1 MDITQTRAFS
11 GLRMVATPT
20 ASLVS
25 NDVTIGIPSTNT
37 AIADVD
43 TGFAARALIVGAAS
57 DLVLDLADNDSTGTT
72 AWTAGQAQVETATA
86 AGTVTASGNA
96 TVIVTAAG
104 MTGTPKT
111 ISVAVLN
118 GDTAAVWA
126 GKVRTALAADTAVAA
141 LFVVDGTTT
150 AIRLTRKPTATYTVG
165 TASVPLYAANDAT
178 LNISLDNGTC
188 TGITTAAT
196 SANTTSGILSAGVYL
211 LDADG
216 KDFEGST
223 LTAIAAGRLGGLLIS
238 NQSASTGDILVSTAS
253 TLVDFPVS
261 PDGSLQITAKNCDQA
276 LEILTITAATAAIV
290 SIVACGATTA

>member
-1 MDITQTRAFS
+1 MDISQTRAFS

-20 ASLVS
+20 ASLVT

-43 TGFAARALIVGAAS
+43 TGYAVRALIVGAAS

-96 TVIVTAAG
+96 TVVVTAAG

-111 ISVAVLN
+111 ISVPVLN
-118 GDTAAVWA
+118 GDLAATWA
-126 GKVRTALAADTAVAA
+126 GKVRTALAADTAVSA
-141 LFVVDGTTT
+141 LFTVGGTTT
-150 AIRLTRKPTATYTVG
+150 AIVLTRKPTATYTVG

-178 LNISLDNGTC
+178 LNISLDNGTS
-188 TGITTAAT
+188 TGITPAAT
-196 SANTTSGILSAGVYL
+196 SANTTAGILSAGVYL

-216 KDFEGST
+216 KDFEGMT
-223 LTAIAAGRLGGLLIS
+223 LAAIAAGRLGGLLIS
-238 NQSASTGDILVSTAS
+238 NQSTSTGDVLVSTVS
-253 TLVDFPVS
+253 TLADFPVS
-261 PDGSLQITAKNCDQA
+261 PDGSLQLTAKNCDQA
-276 LEILTITAATAAIV
+276 LEVLTITAATAAIV

>member
-1 MDITQTRAFS
+1 MDISQTRAFS

-25 NDVTIGIPSTNT
+25 NDVTIGISSTNT
-37 AIADVD
+37 ALADVD
-43 TGFAARALIVGAAS
+43 TGYAARALIVGAAS

-86 AGTVTASGNA
+86 AGTVTGSGNA

-111 ISVAVLN
+111 ISVPVLN
-118 GDTAAVWA
+118 GDLAATWA

-141 LFVVDGTTT
+141 LFTVDGTTT

-178 LNISLDNGTC
+178 LNISLDNGTS

-196 SANTTSGILSAGVYL
+196 SANTTSGILTAGVYL

-216 KDFEGST
+216 KDFEGAT
-223 LTAIAAGRLGGLLIS
+223 LTAIAANRLGGVLIS
-238 NQSASTGDILVSTAS
+238 NQSGSAGDILVSTAA
-253 TLVDFPVS
+253 TLVDFPIQ
-261 PDGSLQITAKNCDQA
+261 PDGSLQVTAKNCDQS
-276 LEILTITAATAAIV
+276 LEILTIEAASTAIV
-290 SIVACGATTA
+290 SIVVCGATTA